1 MTKIAAGK
9 FYRIREGRV
18 IGPAKRNATGVNELS
33 HPWQVGGL
41 TYADDGT
48 YYAPFGTD
56 LDIVEEADRPPLA
69 AGFQIDD
76 KGRGYTWH
84 SKEARFIVDEPEKL

>member
-1 MTKIAAGK
+1 MTIESAAGK

-18 IGPAKRNATGVNELS
+18 VGPAMRNATGVNELS

-56 LDIVEEADRPPLA
+56 LDIVEEFEDPLLRAMAADDLIRLDGA
-69 AGFQIDD
+69 
-76 KGRGYTWH
+76 
-84 SKEARFIVDEPEKL
+84 EKL

>member
-1 MTKIAAGK
+1 MCAMTIKIAAGK

-56 LDIVEEADRPPLA
+56 LDIVEEFEDPLLRAMAADDLIRLDGA
-69 AGFQIDD
+69 
-76 KGRGYTWH
+76 
-84 SKEARFIVDEPEKL
+84 EKL

>member
-1 MTKIAAGK
+1 MTKIATGK

-56 LDIVEEADRPPLA
+56 LDIVEEVVPVTMTFEDTRLRV
-69 AGFQIDD
+69 AGDGGVTVLDD
-76 KGRGYTWH
+76 
-84 SKEARFIVDEPEKL
+84 D